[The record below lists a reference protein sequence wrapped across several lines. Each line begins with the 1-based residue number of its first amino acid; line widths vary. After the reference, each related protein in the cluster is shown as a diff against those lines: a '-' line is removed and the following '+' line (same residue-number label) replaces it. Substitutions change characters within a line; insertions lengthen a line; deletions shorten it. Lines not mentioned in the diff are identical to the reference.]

1 MEKIL
6 FQGDSITDCDRVRTS
21 KSNVGDG
28 YVCLVK
34 SQLSF
39 DFPEKYTFFNRGV
52 AGDRIVD
59 VYARIKKDILN
70 LEPDYISFLV
80 GVNDVSHEIYNQNG
94 VSADKFEKIYGMMIE
109 EIREILPNVKMM
121 ILEPFCLRGKT
132 TDNDERVPNM
142 WQIMDREVREVAK
155 RARKVA
161 EKYDIP
167 FIPLQDKFDELA
179 AQTGNDYWLKDGVH
193 PTAAGHELIKRE
205 WIKAFEILQMSK

>member
-1 MEKIL
+1 MKKIL

-21 KSNVGDG
+21 QNSMGDG
-28 YVCLVK
+28 YACLVK

-39 DFPEKYTFFNRGV
+39 EHPEKYTFYNRGV

-59 VYARIKKDILN
+59 VYARIKADILN

-109 EIREILPNVKMM
+109 EIREVLPNVKMM

-132 TDNDERVPNM
+132 TDNDNRVPNM
-142 WQIMDREVREVAK
+142 WQITNREVREVAK
-155 RARKVA
+155 RARRVA
-161 EKYDIP
+161 EKYGIP
-167 FIPLQDKFDELA
+167 FVPLQDKFDELA
-179 AQTGNDYWLKDGVH
+179 SQTGNDYWLKDGVH

-205 WIKAFEILQMSK
+205 WIRAFEAL